1 MGNKLS
7 QIHVLLL
14 CRLLIFSGEI
24 FENKQGIIIS
34 TNKWQQNL
42 VIQGNLI
49 IAVTERPRESVRYS
63 QLYSI

>member
-49 IAVTERPRESVRYS
+49 IAVTE
-63 QLYSI
+63 